1 MHLSFGVLMGVCV
14 ATAAMLYWAPLS
26 TLVGRRELV
35 EAVHYS
41 SGLLLPVPLLTGL
54 VASQAYRAD
63 VRRLNLFLPGDW
75 EWLRS
80 SARRRGHYPS
90 GKFNAGQKLNSAFVL
105 GAVMVLLVT
114 GLMLH
119 YFTLFP
125 DDISTGATFVHDL
138 FAAALV
144 LVTGGHIWMAWN
156 DAEARRGLRTGFVSR
171 SWAEREHA
179 LWAAGTPEE
188 PDAPDSSDAPEPEP
202 NPDRE

>member
-54 VASQAYRAD
+54 VASQDYRAD
-63 VRRLNLFLPGDW
+63 VRRLNRFLPGDW